1 MVELLA
7 KDISAS
13 TLFNTFYYP
22 LVVLIYH
29 FNKKSPDNHYINP
42 SLLEE

>member
-1 MVELLA
+1 MVEDLS
-7 KDISAS
+7 KDNSTS
-13 TLFNTFYYP
+13 TLLIHFINP
-22 LVVLIYH
+22 CGIYH